1 MLLYFN
7 SASKTFWKLSFLVVI
22 HVMFSSLQQIQAAV
36 TIDSTH
42 LYPDDFISVKSLTWV
57 IMSLHDFVCYS
68 WLHQKS
74 VHTCFTSLCS
84 LWQLCTSHFTLE
96 LLQALQFAYFNVFTS
111 FMWASV
117 HMLLPFSAF
126 FIHVYLISYLKQLTG
141 SLTFSLSF
149 SSHVN
154 IKGIKRRTSTPSHP
168 KAFRAFRLHWLYSNT
183 VSIHKCY

>member
-1 MLLYFN
+1 
-7 SASKTFWKLSFLVVI
+7 
-22 HVMFSSLQQIQAAV
+22 MFSSLQQIQAAF

-74 VHTCFTSLCS
+74 VHFNTCFTSLCG

-96 LLQALQFAYFNVFTS
+96 LLQALQFAYFNVLTS

-117 HMLLPFSAF
+117 HMLWPPPILGLLHSRLSHFLFKTADWFSD
-126 FIHVYLISYLKQLTG
+126 LQLVILLTCEYQG
-141 SLTFSLSF
+141 NKKKDLHPPTTPHLHPPKSL
-149 SSHVN
+149 
-154 IKGIKRRTSTPSHP
+154 
-168 KAFRAFRLHWLYSNT
+168 
-183 VSIHKCY
+183 